1 MRLTVTD
8 VGPAMVTV
16 PAGSYQATLLKQTVT
31 DGAGNQEV
39 IKSWVVNGIGQVKT
53 DTTVIV
59 KGERAISAV
68 QALTSF
74 TKG

>member
-1 MRLTVTD
+1 M
-8 VGPAMVTV
+8 
-16 PAGSYQATLLKQTVT
+16 PAGTYQATLLEQTVT
-31 DGAGNQEV
+31 SRGGGREV

-53 DTTVIV
+53 ETTVIV
-59 KGERAISAV
+59 KGERAVSMV

>member
-1 MRLTVTD
+1 
-8 VGPAMVTV
+8 MVAV
-16 PAGSYQATLLKQTVT
+16 PAGRYQATLLEQTVT
-31 DGAGNQEV
+31 DGAGNRDV

-53 DTTVIV
+53 ETSVIV
-59 KGERAISAV
+59 KGERAVSAV

>member
-1 MRLTVTD
+1 VTITNL
-8 VGPAMVTV
+8 GPASVTV
-16 PAGSYQATLLKQTVT
+16 PAGTYQAILLEQTVT
-31 DGAGNQEV
+31 EGAGNRDV

-59 KGERAISAV
+59 KGQRSVSSAEV
-68 QALTSF
+68 LTSF